1 MKASGLEK
9 YLDGLPWRFFRKL
22 ALMQI
27 IITSLMVVTTAY
39 IARYYLRTFVT
50 NQAQE
55 HLEESLNFLVKSLSE
70 HPYDALEWC
79 AHLDWHSKARFT
91 IIALNGEPLCDTQ
104 IPLDQL
110 NNHSDRPEVILAFEN
125 PIGFATRFSDS
136 AGTQFM
142 NGATLVRDQDQKPQF
157 ILRQSFPL
165 ERMTSAMQALDRSI
179 MIFVFPLLILTS
191 LFSLYG
197 SLQVSSPLRSL
208 LAKIEHMKRISHRSK
223 GKSLETYSDQN
234 FIEKENDEWLLLE
247 KTLDR
252 AKIDLENY
260 LSELYV
266 ENEKITILMES
277 ISDSILAISK
287 TEMILLAN
295 GQFKKNFV
303 PLDYKKRD
311 LTDFKVWEIFR
322 DTEVQEIYREVLQSE
337 VSKKVRNLQFDIKGG
352 KARGYFDMTVSPM
365 HDSMN
370 NVIGAVCVFHN
381 VTDRRSAEQLREDFV
396 TNVSHEVRT
405 PLTAL
410 KGYVQILKSTLE
422 QDKCTEEVQN
432 CLNRIESNSDR
443 LTHLFTDILNLSVIE
458 SKRKVDKTLIS
469 TEEMTSG
476 VLANVKQSYLRKQ
489 IAIETNYECEKV
501 YANAPLLEQVLTN
514 LLDNA
519 FKYSPDKGRVT
530 VLWDTDSHYYVL
542 TIKDNGEQI
551 PREHHPRLFERFY
564 RVDSSRSRGQGG
576 TGLGLAIVKHIVQKH
591 YGSISVGHNPE
602 GGNYFCVKFPIKEKF
617 QA

>member
-1 MKASGLEK
+1 VKASGLEK

-27 IITSLMVVTTAY
+27 IITSLMIVTTAY
-39 IARYYLRTFVT
+39 IARYYLRTYIT
-50 NQAQE
+50 TQAQE
-55 HLEESLNFLVKSLSE
+55 HLEESLGFIIKSHSDSE
-70 HPYDALEWC
+70 YDINEWC
-79 AHLDWHSKARFT
+79 SRLKWHSKARFT
-91 IIALNGEPLCDTQ
+91 LIALDGTPLCDTQ
-104 IPLDQL
+104 VPLQEL
-110 NNHSDRPEVILAFEN
+110 NNHNDRPEVILAFEEA
-125 PIGFATRFSDS
+125 IGFSSRFSGSTGTRF
-136 AGTQFM
+136 M
-142 NGATLVRDQDQKPQF
+142 YGAIIIRDNEDRPQF

-165 ERMTSAMQALDRSI
+165 EQMTSAMKSLDRSI

-208 LAKIEHMKRISHRSK
+208 LAKIDHMKRISHRARDK
-223 GKSLETYSDQN
+223 ESLSSNDQS
-234 FIEKENDEWLLLE
+234 FLERESDEWLLLE

-252 AKIDLENY
+252 AKVDLENY

-287 TEMILLAN
+287 SEMILLAN

-303 PLDYKKRD
+303 PLDFKKRD
-311 LTDFKVWEIFR
+311 LTDYKIWEIFR

-352 KARGYFDMTVSPM
+352 KAKGYFDMTVSPM
-365 HDSMN
+365 HDSQN

-381 VTDRRSAEQLREDFV
+381 VTDRKSAEQLREDFV

-410 KGYVQILKSTLE
+410 KGYVQILKSTLN
-422 QDKCTEEVQN
+422 EEKMSEEIQN

-443 LTHLFTDILNLSVIE
+443 LTHLFNDILNLSVIE
-458 SKRKVDKTLIS
+458 SKRKVNKTLIS
-469 TEEMTSG
+469 TEEITSS
-476 VLANVKQSYLRKQ
+476 VLANVKQSYLSKK
-489 IAIETNYECEKV
+489 IEVQTDYISTDV
-501 YANAPLLEQVLTN
+501 YANGPLLEQVLTN

-519 FKYSPDKGRVT
+519 FKYTPDKGKVSI
-530 VLWDTDSHYYVL
+530 LWNTDSHYYVL
-542 TIKDNGEQI
+542 TIKDDGEQI

-602 GGNYFCVKFPIKEKF
+602 GGNYFCVKFPIREKF

>member
-1 MKASGLEK
+1 VKASGLEK

-50 NQAQE
+50 TQAQE
-55 HLEESLNFLVKSLSE
+55 HLEESLNFLVKSFSQRDF
-70 HPYDALEWC
+70 DALEWC
-79 AHLDWHSKARFT
+79 QNLNWHSKARFT
-91 IIALNGEPLCDTQ
+91 IMALDGTPLCDTQ
-104 IPLDQL
+104 IDLEKL
-110 NNHSDRPEVILAFEN
+110 GNHSDRPEFILAFQE

-136 AGTQFM
+136 AQTQFM
-142 NGATLVRDQDQKPQF
+142 NGAILVRNQMQEPQF

-165 ERMTSAMQALDRSI
+165 ERMTSAMRALDQSI

-223 GKSLETYSDQN
+223 GKGQDPYADQSY
-234 FIEKENDEWLLLE
+234 IEREKDEWLLLE

-252 AKIDLENY
+252 AKVDLENY

-287 TEMILLAN
+287 SEMILLAN

-303 PLDYKKRD
+303 PLDLKKRD

-365 HDSMN
+365 HDSQN

-381 VTDRRSAEQLREDFV
+381 VTDRKSAEQLREDFV

-422 QDKCTEEVQN
+422 QDKCTDEVQN

-443 LTHLFTDILNLSVIE
+443 LTHLFNDILNLSVIE
-458 SKRKVDKTLIS
+458 SKRKVTKSLIS
-469 TEEMTSG
+469 TEEITGS
-476 VLANVKQSYLRKQ
+476 VLANVKQSYLSKQ
-489 IAIETNYECEKV
+489 IVVQTLYTSENV
-501 YANAPLLEQVLTN
+501 YANSPLLEQVLTN

-519 FKYSPDKGRVT
+519 FKYTPDKGQVS

-542 TIKDNGEQI
+542 TVKDNGEQI